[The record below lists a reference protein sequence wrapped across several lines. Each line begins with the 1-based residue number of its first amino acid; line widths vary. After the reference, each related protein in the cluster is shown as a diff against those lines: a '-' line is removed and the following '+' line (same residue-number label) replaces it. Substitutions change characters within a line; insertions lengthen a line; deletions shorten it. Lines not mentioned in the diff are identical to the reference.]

1 MTFFQEPAT
10 PVMEGIIDLHNTIMF
25 YLVFILFAVL
35 FMFAEII
42 YSFYIKESFP
52 RDINEFEDRFD
63 IYLAR
68 NTRHATLLELI
79 WTISPA
85 VILMLIASPSFNLLY
100 AEDEMLT
107 PGVTVKAIGHQWYW
121 SYEYS
126 SIIEHHVEGSKFAV
140 TTTIPGQVR
149 LLEVDNKFAV
159 TTTIPG
165 KNFDSYMI
173 PTTELVKGQVRLLE
187 VDNMMVLPVNVN
199 IQILITATDVIHS
212 WAVPSLGVK
221 VDALPGRLN
230 QTSVFIKR
238 EGLFFGQCSELC
250 GVNHGFMPI
259 AVKGV
264 TFDKFIGWMKQD
276 NTSEVIVEKTP
287 ING

>member
-25 YLVFILFAVL
+25 YLVFILFAVVYV
-35 FMFAEII
+35 FCDII
-42 YSFYIKESFP
+42 YSFYIKSRFP
-52 RDINEFEDRFD
+52 KDINEFEDRFN

-79 WTISPA
+79 WTITPA

-107 PGVTVKAIGHQWYW
+107 PVVSVKAIGHQWYW

-126 SIIEHHVEGSKFAV
+126 SVKYTVLSKDKTKAI
-140 TTTIPGQVR
+140 TTTVFGPKFDSYMVPTSELLDGQVR
-149 LLEVDNKFAV
+149 LLEVDHI
-159 TTTIPG
+159 T
-165 KNFDSYMI
+165 
-173 PTTELVKGQVRLLE
+173 
-187 VDNMMVLPVNVN
+187 VLPVNVN
-199 IQILITATDVIHS
+199 VQFLITATDVIHS

-230 QTSVFIKR
+230 QTSIFIKR
-238 EGLFFGQCSELC
+238 QGLFFGQCSELC

-259 AVKGV
+259 AIKAISLKD
-264 TFDKFIGWMKQD
+264 FLLWM
-276 NTSEVIVEKTP
+276 SENSEQSTIRLTKAIAEGDRKSVV
-287 ING
+287 

>member
-1 MTFFQEPAT
+1 
-10 PVMEGIIDLHNTIMF
+10 
-25 YLVFILFAVL
+25 
-35 FMFAEII
+35 
-42 YSFYIKESFP
+42 
-52 RDINEFEDRFD
+52 
-63 IYLAR
+63 
-68 NTRHATLLELI
+68 LELI

-140 TTTIPGQVR
+140 TTTIPG
-149 LLEVDNKFAV
+149 
-159 TTTIPG
+159 

-173 PTTELVKGQVRLLE
+173 PTTELAKGQVRLLE